1 VTGEAFLASQPIGR
15 PGEADGIAQAV
26 RYLLGPESSWVTG
39 QLLTVDGGHTL
50 RACVNDADLT
60 DIPDVRAAI
69 AGDPPGDGRAP
80 ASGGADR
87 DAS

>member
-1 VTGEAFLASQPIGR
+1 M
-15 PGEADGIAQAV
+15 
-26 RYLLGPESSWVTG
+26 TG
-39 QLLTVDGGHTL
+39 QLFTVDGGHTL
-50 RACVNDADLT
+50 RAFVNYADLI

-69 AGDPPGDGRAP
+69 AGDPAGDGRAP